1 MPKAKEADDLSDVSM
16 CSMTSEAPLS
26 KEEIVARIVE
36 EFQFSGTPV
45 RFYVE
50 NMCGILKYFCL
61 FVCLSTYFH
70 SILT

>member
-45 RFYVE
+45 LLL
-50 NMCGILKYFCL
+50 C
-61 FVCLSTYFH
+61 
-70 SILT
+70 